1 MSNTKDNNQQVTDNI
16 RKKGTTNPITRRRIV
31 IGGSALAAG
40 LTTVGMVKPDRVSL
54 QQPQEN
60 NSNEKSATLKLEG
73 KVAVITGGARG
84 MGRAHAV
91 TLAREGA
98 NIVICDLAANI
109 KSVPYS
115 LGTNDDMK
123 ETARLVEATGRRCL
137 TMKADVRNIGQMRKV
152 IERGISATTN
162 LLRQV
167 VQLAL
172 KDKRSPLYGTNEDG
186 VKVENGRLFLAENP
200 ARGETYN
207 QLLTRLGQKQV
218 EAIGE
223 WDGKQST
230 KQYSMHAFGA
240 DFAEVAVDPDLGL
253 VRVRRLLGV
262 YSAGRILN
270 SKTARSQVIG
280 GMVWGMS
287 QALLEHTSMDVN
299 FGRYTNANYV
309 EYLVPVHADIPG
321 DIEVEFIDERDRYV
335 NVLGVKGIGE
345 LAMVGAS
352 AAIANAVYHAT
363 GKRIRDLPSTPDKL
377 L

>member
-152 IERGISATTN
+152 IERGISEFGKVDILVANAGVLSYAPLEKMTDEQWQDMIDVDLTGTAN
-162 LLRQV
+162 AMRAVIPHMVGRKYGRIV
-167 VQLAL
+167 VIASDIGRRGGANVAHYCAAKWGVIGLVKSAALELA
-172 KDKRSPLYGTNEDG
+172 KSGITVNAISPG
-186 VKVENGRLFLAENP
+186 
-200 ARGETYN
+200 
-207 QLLTRLGQKQV
+207 LTR
-218 EAIGE
+218 
-223 WDGKQST
+223 T
-230 KQYSMHAFGA
+230 
-240 DFAEVAVDPDLGL
+240 
-253 VRVRRLLGV
+253 
-262 YSAGRILN
+262 
-270 SKTARSQVIG
+270 
-280 GMVWGMS
+280 GMS
-287 QALLEHTSMDVN
+287 QNPATYQAFRSDLANPTTEDVIATLTKMNAENGEIPIPWLEPEDIANGVLYLVSDM
-299 FGRYTNANYV
+299 GRYVTGAALDITAGKNANYT
-309 EYLVPVHADIPG
+309 A
-321 DIEVEFIDERDRYV
+321 
-335 NVLGVKGIGE
+335 
-345 LAMVGAS
+345 
-352 AAIANAVYHAT
+352 
-363 GKRIRDLPSTPDKL
+363 
-377 L
+377 